1 MLITLKQIMASGG
14 TQRVLVN
21 PEAIYY
27 VSNEDGTGSIVSTMI
42 GTIRVIETPQEIKD
56 KVSSK
61 TQSHGASTEWP

>member
-1 MLITLKQIMASGG
+1 MLITLKQIIMGG
-14 TQRVLVN
+14 EARRVLVS

-42 GTIRVIETPQEIKD
+42 GTIRVMETPQEIKD

-61 TQSHGASTEWP
+61 TQAHGASTE

>member
-1 MLITLKQIMASGG
+1 MLISLKQIMASGG
-14 TQRVLVN
+14 IQRVLVN

-42 GTIRVIETPQEIKD
+42 GTIRVMETTQEIKD

-61 TQSHGASTEWP
+61 TQSHGASTE

>member
-1 MLITLKQIMASGG
+1 
-14 TQRVLVN
+14 LVN

-42 GTIRVIETPQEIKD
+42 GTIRVMETPQEIKD

-61 TQSHGASTEWP
+61 TQSRGASTE

>member
-1 MLITLKQIMASGG
+1 MLIALRQITANGE

-27 VSNEDGTGSIVSTMI
+27 VTNEDGTGSIVSTMV
-42 GTIRVIETPQEIKD
+42 GTIRVSETPQQIRD

-61 TQSHGASTEWP
+61 TQGRNADL

>member
-1 MLITLKQIMASGG
+1 MLIALRQLTANGE

-27 VSNEDGTGSIVSTMI
+27 VANEDGTGSIVSTMV
-42 GTIRVIETPQEIKD
+42 GTIRVNETPQQIKD

-61 TQSHGASTEWP
+61 TQGRNADL

>member
-14 TQRVLVN
+14 IQRVLVN

-42 GTIRVIETPQEIKD
+42 GTIRVMETTQEIKD

-61 TQSHGASTEWP
+61 TQSHGASTE

>member
-1 MLITLKQIMASGG
+1 MLISLKQIMASGG

-42 GTIRVIETPQEIKD
+42 GTIRVMETPQEIKD

-61 TQSHGASTEWP
+61 TLKAKHGDA